1 MEAQDWRDAN
11 RRTPATLEGA
21 TLIGWAQQQVDYL
34 LFVRSWPDA
43 EEHRAQ
49 LAQPADTSML
59 FQWEIDAWHVTG
71 YAAPKRATF

>member
-1 MEAQDWRDAN
+1 MERPEPL
-11 RRTPATLEGA
+11 TPEDATL
-21 TLIGWAQQQVDYL
+21 LGWTRAQADHL
-34 LFVRSWPDA
+34 LYVRCWPDA
-43 EEHRAQ
+43 VEHRAQ